1 MCLVLCHKHSGQR
14 QVPLLLWAL
23 PGPTPGSMW
32 QRWPCRASGVTHICQ
47 TSPPTAPIAPDELH
61 LSKTPLLCLAD
72 FHGGARGTCTRIT
85 ETWIFHTF
93 SLKIIMLAFTD
104 LGPGL
109 SFVFPCPCSQST
121 QSVVKS
127 QLTAS
132 VPLNLQAGQGHL
144 FFAGPASPH
153 SSVSPSL

>member
-1 MCLVLCHKHSGQR
+1 MPSA
-14 QVPLLLWAL
+14 VPQTLWTEAGSTVAL
-23 PGPTPGSMW
+23 GSPRPHTW
-32 QRWPCRASGVTHICQ
+32 LHVTEVTLQSLRGHPRLPDLP
-47 TSPPTAPIAPDELH
+47 PPTAPIAPDELH

-85 ETWIFHTF
+85 KPWIFHTF

-132 VPLNLQAGQGHL
+132 IPLNLQAGQGHL

>member
-1 MCLVLCHKHSGQR
+1 MTVCLVLCHKHSGQR

-32 QRWPCRASGVTHICQ
+32 QRWHCRASRVTHVCQ
-47 TSPPTAPIAPDELH
+47 TSPPLPLMNFIYQKLHFCAWLTFMVGHGVSALESLKHGYFTHCLSKLPCLH
-61 LSKTPLLCLAD
+61 LLTLDLDFPLSSPALVPNP
-72 FHGGARGTCTRIT
+72 H
-85 ETWIFHTF
+85 
-93 SLKIIMLAFTD
+93 
-104 LGPGL
+104 
-109 SFVFPCPCSQST
+109 
-121 QSVVKS
+121 SVVKS